1 MDSLTK
7 ASYDVMIKE
16 DEGISAKMRQLLNAG
31 LIKEK
36 KDLPFFKSAMKKVKG
51 GTITT
56 VQERQVLLNVLGQ
69 FLTMVDEAPEF
80 FNLMR
85 RELAKSKN
93 KKEEVEMVDE
103 KLDPVGQEDGDVDND
118 GDKDSTD
125 KYLMKRR
132 KAIGKAMKKEDYA
145 NSMIKKDEGHKGD
158 KKGGDKM
165 QKLKKVREDYGFT
178 SFKEFRNRKV
188 DEAYGNP
195 DDDQA
200 MAAQKAQMP
209 ASLGGKHKDKSRPV
223 SSTQVTKQKSQFHS
237 KEEVETTDEAMLD
250 PSKSKAAR
258 LFRQGQKQ
266 NDWRRQA
273 KASELRDKANKA
285 RSKRIYDK
293 KSPEEKQADADWSRE
308 RADQAKS
315 SMEPD
320 VRKSM
325 AHSSGSHQMK

>member
-1 MDSLTK
+1 MDSLTR
-7 ASYDVMIKE
+7 ASYDVMIRE
-16 DEGISAKMRQLLNAG
+16 EEGISAKMRQLLNAG

-93 KKEEVEMVDE
+93 KKEEVDHHEKDANGEPIPHDDEEDLSE

-132 KAIGKAMKKEDYA
+132 KAISKAMKKEDYA

-165 QKLKKVREDYGFT
+165 QKLKKVKEDYGFT
-178 SFKEFRNRKV
+178 SFTEFRNRKV
-188 DEAYGNP
+188 DEAHGDY
-195 DDDQA
+195 DDDRA

-209 ASLGGKHKDKSRPV
+209 ASLGGTHKDKSANTT
-223 SSTQVTKQKSQFHS
+223 STQVTKKKSQYAKTNEELS
-237 KEEVETTDEAMLD
+237 SAQKKLPPALQKVIAKKKGIKKDEGKE
-250 PSKSKAAR
+250 
-258 LFRQGQKQ
+258 
-266 NDWRRQA
+266 
-273 KASELRDKANKA
+273 
-285 RSKRIYDK
+285 
-293 KSPEEKQADADWSRE
+293 
-308 RADQAKS
+308 
-315 SMEPD
+315 
-320 VRKSM
+320 
-325 AHSSGSHQMK
+325 

>member
-1 MDSLTK
+1 MDSLTR
-7 ASYDVMIKE
+7 ASYDVMIRE
-16 DEGISAKMRQLLNAG
+16 EEGISAKMRQLLNAG

-93 KKEEVEMVDE
+93 KKEEVDHHEKDANGEPIPHDDEEDLSE

-118 GDKDSTD
+118 GYKDSTD

-145 NSMIKKDEGHKGD
+145 NSMSKKDEGHKGD
-158 KKGGDKM
+158 KKGSDKM
-165 QKLKKVREDYGFT
+165 QKLKKVKEDYGFT
-178 SFKEFRNRKV
+178 SFSDFRNRKV
-188 DEAYGNP
+188 NEAHGDY
-195 DDDQA
+195 DDDRS

-209 ASLGGKHKDKSRPV
+209 ASLGGTHKDKSANT
-223 SSTQVTKQKSQFHS
+223 SSTQVTKKKSQYAKTNEELTS
-237 KEEVETTDEAMLD
+237 AQKKLPPALQKVIAKKKGIKNDEGKE
-250 PSKSKAAR
+250 
-258 LFRQGQKQ
+258 
-266 NDWRRQA
+266 
-273 KASELRDKANKA
+273 
-285 RSKRIYDK
+285 
-293 KSPEEKQADADWSRE
+293 
-308 RADQAKS
+308 
-315 SMEPD
+315 
-320 VRKSM
+320 
-325 AHSSGSHQMK
+325 